1 MSVSLLG
8 PWESRRRR
16 GQWIHG
22 GALRAGRPAHP
33 TQCRAAACSP
43 RFLQRRSAPA
53 PLGTV
58 TPRTQSALL
67 CSPGPWSPPQDPGTS
82 APARAP
88 GSQAPPSQET
98 QLLPLARWV
107 LACWPRWEVGAP
119 RFQGP
124 VAEVRDRPPP
134 SDELVGSKG
143 REGQGGQESLRLF
156 SFYFLGN
163 DRLSHLLRAWGAAA
177 LRASKSGA
185 GSFAGA
191 GGTKKVSPGGTRS
204 KALALFVTHMAQPPH
219 PGHRRSARCHEILG

>member
-1 MSVSLLG
+1 M
-8 PWESRRRR
+8 
-16 GQWIHG
+16 
-22 GALRAGRPAHP
+22 
-33 TQCRAAACSP
+33 
-43 RFLQRRSAPA
+43 
-53 PLGTV
+53 
-58 TPRTQSALL
+58 
-67 CSPGPWSPPQDPGTS
+67 
-82 APARAP
+82 
-88 GSQAPPSQET
+88 
-98 QLLPLARWV
+98 
-107 LACWPRWEVGAP
+107 
-119 RFQGP
+119 
-124 VAEVRDRPPP
+124 AEVRDRPPP

-204 KALALFVTHMAQPPH
+204 KALALFVTHMARPPH